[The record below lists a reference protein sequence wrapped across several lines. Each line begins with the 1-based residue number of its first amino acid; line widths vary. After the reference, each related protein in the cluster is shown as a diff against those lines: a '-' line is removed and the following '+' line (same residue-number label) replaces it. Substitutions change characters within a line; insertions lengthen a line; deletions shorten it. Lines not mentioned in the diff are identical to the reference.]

1 MTENMKSMT
10 ERMSSALGTQ
20 NLIEVNEVMQN
31 FEKMFDNIDVNAE
44 FMDKAMDNIDAGTY
58 DEKDVNSLISD
69 VAEENNMQLKDE
81 FGELNVKSGGVK
93 QKAPQVMEDD
103 FALPSRAGN

>member
-1 MTENMKSMT
+1 MT

-58 DEKDVNSLISD
+58 DEKDVSSLIND
-69 VAEENNMQLKDE
+69 VAQEHNMELNNE

-93 QKAPQVMEDD
+93 EKAKVEEDD
-103 FALPSRAGN
+103 FALPSRVGN

>member
-1 MTENMKSMT
+1 MKGMT

-58 DEKDVNSLISD
+58 DEKDVSSLIND
-69 VAEENNMQLKDE
+69 VAQENNMELSNE
-81 FGELNVKSGGVK
+81 FADLTVKSGGVPVK
-93 QKAPQVMEDD
+93 NKVPEVMEDD
-103 FALPSRAGN
+103 FALPSRSGQ